1 MTEKIFWREPYRTS
15 LETRVAGV
23 AGARVRLAETI
34 FFALSG
40 GQESDRGSLSGRPV
54 REARKQGRE
63 IVYTLDEGHGL
74 APGDPV
80 RITIDWPRRYRLMR
94 LHFAAELVLELTYR
108 RLAGIERIGAHIAED
123 KARIDFRWPENIA
136 RHLPELQR
144 EALRIVRQDQPIVS
158 AFSDEENERRYWQI
172 KGLDPV
178 PCGGTHLRSTGEV
191 GALALK
197 RRNIGKAKE
206 RIEITLED
214 PRVPSPGP
222 ADGPDHALGA

>member
-1 MTEKIFWREPYRTS
+1 MTEKIFWLEPYRAS
-15 LETRVAGV
+15 LETRVSGV
-23 AGARVRLAETI
+23 DGARVTLAETI

-40 GQESDRGSLSGRPV
+40 GQESDRGSLGGRPV
-54 REARKQGRE
+54 REARKLGRE
-63 IVYTLDEGHGL
+63 IVYTLDEGHEL
-74 APGDPV
+74 ATGDPV

-94 LHFAAELVLELTYR
+94 LHFAAELVLELAYR
-108 RLAGIERIGAHIAED
+108 RLEGIEKIGAHIAED

-144 EALRIVRQDQPIVS
+144 EALRIVRENQPIVS

-172 KGLDPV
+172 EEFDPV

-191 GALALK
+191 GAIALK
-197 RRNIGKAKE
+197 RKNIGKAKE

-214 PRVPSPGP
+214 ARVSGLGESS
-222 ADGPDHALGA
+222 APDQSFGA